1 MFFNNILSNDTVIQC
16 VEVFYTCQIFN
27 HSSGLYT
34 IKLNFSKTITKKLRE
49 IGELLPFAS
58 YLLDGCLGITN
69 RGSPPDVFLYK
80 ALWEYAA
87 NLQENTIAKVWLHS
101 ILHGFFTINLVHVFR
116 TQQFNHFL
124 FYNNT
129 SGGLLLCWKKP
140 KLAHAIQLPVDT
152 GRKLNVHK
160 TFRRRPG
167 RLLNVSC
174 RFNLPPVSTGLFL
187 VSRMFLWYYVCV
199 EGNAQFTLFYVV
211 FSLADLFVIPLPKN
225 KPTHFS

>member
-1 MFFNNILSNDTVIQC
+1 MFFNNILSNDTGIQC

-34 IKLNFSKTITKKLRE
+34 IKLNFSKTITKMLRE

-58 YLLDGCLGITN
+58 YLLDSCLGVTN

-116 TQQFNHFL
+116 THQFNHFL

-129 SGGLLLCWKKP
+129 SGRLLLCWKKP
-140 KLAHAIQLPVDT
+140 KLTHAIQLPVDT

-167 RLLNVSC
+167 LLLNVSYK
-174 RFNLPPVSTGLFL
+174 FNLPPVSTGLFL

>member
-1 MFFNNILSNDTVIQC
+1 M
-16 VEVFYTCQIFN
+16 
-27 HSSGLYT
+27 
-34 IKLNFSKTITKKLRE
+34 LRE

-58 YLLDGCLGITN
+58 YLLDGCLGVTN

-116 TQQFNHFL
+116 THQFNHFL

-129 SGGLLLCWKKP
+129 SGRLLLCWKKP
-140 KLAHAIQLPVDT
+140 KLTHAIQLPVDT

-167 RLLNVSC
+167 RLLNVLC
-174 RFNLPPVSTGLFL
+174 TFNLRPASTGFWKNL
-187 VSRMFLWYYVCV
+187 
-199 EGNAQFTLFYVV
+199 AQKATLKTKFNVN
-211 FSLADLFVIPLPKN
+211 FRWILDINWKLSFEQISESCFKQINLLTETNP
-225 KPTHFS
+225 